1 MTAISIEQLL
11 ILARAY
17 SDTTGLALTGVG
29 QRACGNN
36 KVFIRLAEGHGANVL
51 TMARA
56 AEWFSANWPVGRAWP
71 KGVPGKP
78 PTPAPDLPPPQKRQ
92 RGGSSTAAA

>member
-1 MTAISIEQLL
+1 MMAISIEQLL

-17 SDTTGLALTGVG
+17 SDTTGVALTGVG

-36 KVFIRLAEGHGANVL
+36 KVFIRLAEGRGANVL

-56 AEWFSANWPVGRAWP
+56 AEWFSANWPAGQAWP

-78 PTPAPDLPPPQKRQ
+78 RTPAQVSD
-92 RGGSSTAAA
+92 TAA

>member
-36 KVFIRLAEGHGANVL
+36 KIFIRLAEGHGANVL
-51 TMARA
+51 TMTRA

-78 PTPAPDLPPPQKRQ
+78 PMPEADLPPLKRQ
-92 RGGSSTAAA
+92 RGGSGAAAE